1 MAVLTAI
8 IDRYYR
14 TWFRFYPGVAVD
26 AGVEGYAHILQPYG
40 DDELNALKVLNEKL
54 ISSLDELNIDS
65 LSQDQQI
72 DLQLMRSSAV
82 LQLEAQALRDWRT
95 TEPTRFLPVH
105 AIYQLTVHDIDD
117 KALAFR
123 ERLAAIP
130 HHLRGARSWLDI
142 EPEKIPLIWLE
153 SAVAEA
159 QGGAEFFRE
168 LKQHPEIIAYRISEE
183 LELAAHALDD
193 FAVYLQSELAD
204 KAKGDFACGEK
215 YFNLI
220 LQEGHFL
227 NINADELYHFGEQL
241 FQKTEEELKQETQKL
256 QGNDDVESLL
266 NSIRKQHP
274 GKENLL
280 SEYRQQMIAARNF
293 IKDNDIVSMPAKESL
308 AVIETPVF
316 LQHQI
321 PFAAYYEPAA
331 TDAKQQAYYYVTPP
345 QTDDEL
351 GEHNSIAIKHTC
363 VHEAWPGHHLQ
374 FVTANLTSSSCT
386 LPRLLNPSATLYEG
400 WALYCEQLMHELGFI
415 EEKESRIVLLK
426 DRLWRA
432 LRIMIDVAIHT
443 RGLTLDA
450 AAQLMQDKLGFSKN
464 QAMGDLTWYTQ
475 APGVPMSYATGWAI
489 INELKTKQQEKD
501 GFDLKA
507 FHDTLLS
514 SGSIA
519 LPLAVVRGFGLPEW
533 EEIHS
538 AVFKKV
544 NLR

>member
-14 TWFRFYPGVAVD
+14 TWFRFHPEVAVD
-26 AGVEGYAHILQPYG
+26 AGVEGYASLLQPYG

-54 ISSLDELNIDS
+54 ISSLDELNLDT

-82 LQLEAQALRDWRT
+82 LQLESHALRDWRT

-105 AIYQLTVHDIDD
+105 AIYQLTVHEIEN
-117 KALAFR
+117 KPLAFR

-159 QGGAEFFRE
+159 QGGAEFIRE
-168 LKQHPEIIAYRISEE
+168 LKQHPEIINYRISEE
-183 LELAAHALDD
+183 LENAAHALED
-193 FAVYLQSELAD
+193 FASYLQRDLAD

-220 LQEGHFL
+220 LQESHFL
-227 NINADELYHFGEQL
+227 NINANQLYQFGEQL
-241 FQKTEEELKQETQKL
+241 FQKTEQELKEETQKL

-266 NSIRKQHP
+266 NNIRKQHP
-274 GKENLL
+274 AKENLL
-280 SEYRQQMIAARNF
+280 SEYRRQMRAAKEF
-293 IKDNDIVSMPAKESL
+293 IQENNIISIPAKEDLS
-308 AVIETPVF
+308 VIEMPGF

-374 FVTANLTSSSCT
+374 FVTANLTPSSST

-400 WALYCEQLMHELGFI
+400 WALYCEQLMHEMGFI
-415 EEKESRIVLLK
+415 KEKESRIVLLK

-432 LRIMIDVAIHT
+432 LRIMIDVGIHT

-450 AAQLMQDKLGFSKN
+450 AATLMQEKLGFSKH

-475 APGVPMSYATGWAI
+475 APGVPMGYATGWSI
-489 INELKTKQQEKD
+489 INALKESQQEKD
-501 GFDLKA
+501 DFDLKA

-519 LPLAVVRGFGLPEW
+519 LPLAIVCGFGLSEW
-533 EEIHS
+533 QEIQR
-538 AVFKKV
+538 AIFKNIKT
-544 NLR
+544 